1 MIRTIVSILATQK
14 NMKPPLSLLVLLV
27 TSTAIAQEPSASP
40 SPSPL
45 PQMFVSDGQ
54 ILNAPIK
61 VFVSFAN
68 IDRNMKP
75 RLQLAPFQAQSRTNI
90 NLKEWEPFVIA
101 ANQTWTEKVAGQ
113 DVERSGT
120 LLMFDLNQFSVD
132 WWKSSTRV
140 TPVLTWQSTDPAN
153 PKPMLVGQSLY
164 LGKRGRAGVWTGL
177 VVGVLILLI
186 VVIARVKK
194 PVKTEEGTREKT
206 IKNAVYLL
214 CGPDNYMSL
223 WRTQL
228 AVWTIAVGSMVFLF
242 GIIQLQVPR
251 IPESLVALMGL
262 SVATGGLSNLAD
274 TKRTS
279 GLSNSARSK
288 SGSESKSDAKNDEIT
303 PHFFHLLA
311 SYSEDAA
318 DKVVLS
324 VSKAQMVFWTGV
336 ILVLFILKSL
346 SSGEL
351 WDVPWE
357 LVALTGVSQAGYVTD
372 KAVER
377 KKEQNAT
384 KNQH

>member
-1 MIRTIVSILATQK
+1 MITTIVSILTTQK

-164 LGKRGRAGVWTGL
+164 LGKGL
-177 VVGVLILLI
+177 VAGAWTFLVVVALIVLII
-186 VVIARVKK
+186 VIARVKK
-194 PVKTEEGTREKT
+194 PVKTEEDTKEKT

-262 SVATGGLSNLAD
+262 SVATGGLSNLTD
-274 TKRTS
+274 TKRT
-279 GLSNSARSK
+279 
-288 SGSESKSDAKNDEIT
+288 KNHKIK
-303 PHFFHLLA
+303 PRFFHLLT
-311 SYSEDAA
+311 SYSEEAA

-377 KKEQNAT
+377 QKEQNAT
-384 KNQH
+384 KNLH